1 MSEAPKEIWCSMG
14 LYYDYKKELEAENK
28 SLRLEAAHANDTA
41 DAAIERMKEMEAII
55 DYQNKRSET
64 LAEGWKIRGGKQML
78 EEVYKYLAGTGD
90 EYDFEDAIVV
100 VKLRGVLKCYKSEL
114 TLLQKRAYLHDGQI
128 EDMETYKKD
137 VAALE
142 HVLKLF
148 DWKAH
153 G

>member
-1 MSEAPKEIWCSMG
+1 
-14 LYYDYKKELEAENK
+14 
-28 SLRLEAAHANDTA
+28 
-41 DAAIERMKEMEAII
+41 
-55 DYQNKRSET
+55 
-64 LAEGWKIRGGKQML
+64 ML

-90 EYDFEDAIVV
+90 EYAFEAAIVV
-100 VKLRGVLKCYKSEL
+100 VKLRGELKDYKSEL

-128 EDMETYKKD
+128 EDMETYKKN

>member
-1 MSEAPKEIWCSMG
+1 
-14 LYYDYKKELEAENK
+14 
-28 SLRLEAAHANDTA
+28 
-41 DAAIERMKEMEAII
+41 
-55 DYQNKRSET
+55 
-64 LAEGWKIRGGKQML
+64 ML

-100 VKLRGVLKCYKSEL
+100 VKLRGVLKGYKSEL
-114 TLLQKRAYLHDGQI
+114 TLLQKRAHLHDGQL
-128 EDMETYKKD
+128 EDMETFKKD

>member
-1 MSEAPKEIWCSMG
+1 
-14 LYYDYKKELEAENK
+14 
-28 SLRLEAAHANDTA
+28 
-41 DAAIERMKEMEAII
+41 
-55 DYQNKRSET
+55 
-64 LAEGWKIRGGKQML
+64 ML
-78 EEVYKYLAGTGD
+78 EEVYKYLAGTRD

>member
-1 MSEAPKEIWCSMG
+1 
-14 LYYDYKKELEAENK
+14 
-28 SLRLEAAHANDTA
+28 
-41 DAAIERMKEMEAII
+41 
-55 DYQNKRSET
+55 
-64 LAEGWKIRGGKQML
+64 ML

-100 VKLRGVLKCYKSEL
+100 VKLRGALKDYKSEL

-128 EDMETYKKD
+128 EDMETFKKD